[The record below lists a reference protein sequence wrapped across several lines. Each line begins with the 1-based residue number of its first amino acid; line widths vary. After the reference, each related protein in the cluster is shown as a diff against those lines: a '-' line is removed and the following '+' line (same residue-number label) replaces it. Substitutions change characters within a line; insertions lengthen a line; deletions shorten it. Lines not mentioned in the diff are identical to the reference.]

1 MNGREHH
8 GGTAASLDPV
18 GRLGP
23 TGRGAGLR
31 EANSTMRFDGRLGR
45 AKRSQ
50 ARWGRTEPGNR
61 PAWPPRPI
69 VARTPGGRPRVLVV
83 EDDAPFR
90 EYVVGVLSN
99 AGYEVCEAADGGDLL
114 EKVADVATKDG
125 IDPEP
130 FSAIL
135 TDVRMPGIS
144 GADAIE
150 LLRNGPWRHTPTIM
164 MTAFSD
170 SQIRARAAR
179 LGVAAVLDKP
189 FDADRLC
196 QVLGEV
202 APVS

>member
-1 MNGREHH
+1 
-8 GGTAASLDPV
+8 
-18 GRLGP
+18 
-23 TGRGAGLR
+23 
-31 EANSTMRFDGRLGR
+31 MRFEGRLGR

-50 ARWGRTEPGNR
+50 ARWGRAEPGRR
-61 PAWPPRPI
+61 PVWPPKP
-69 VARTPGGRPRVLVV
+69 VAVRTPGGRPRVLVV

-90 EYVVGVLSN
+90 AYVVGVLSN
-99 AGYEVCEAADGGDLL
+99 AGYEVCEAGDGGDLL
-114 EKVADVATKDG
+114 EKVADLATKDG
-125 IDPEP
+125 IDLEP

-150 LLRNGPWRHTPTIM
+150 LLRSGPWRHTPTIM